1 MDTTMIAE
9 VAGGAM
15 AAWFLGVF
23 VVGFAAA
30 VVAMA
35 TERPPVDRARWTR
48 GDDEA
53 AER

>member
-1 MDTTMIAE
+1 METTMIAE

-35 TERPPVDRARWTR
+35 TERAPVDRARWNPA
-48 GDDEA
+48 DDQEA
-53 AER
+53 GR